1 MPVVYVI
8 KSFQN
13 ALRRNK
19 QCCWGEEWATESC
32 QDCPVIELGLEYAA
46 ALVCSSHWALFSSC
60 KKIKAVIHPEDRV
73 QESLPSKSTST
84 KVICFSC
91 LPWLLFLEQGYVLH
105 FYKYLWLIT
114 GIKTHWE
121 ILKKKKRPTFTYI
134 ALTELCSLSCA
145 LTNLFFLHQ
154 SQGQRDQRGEKGRS
168 DPSPAGKC
176 SSRCF
181 ECSENENFT
190 KLIYQNVLL
199 VDYQIIRSKEYRF

>member
-60 KKIKAVIHPEDRV
+60 KKIKAVINPEDRV

-121 ILKKKKRPTFTYI
+121 IWKKKEGLPLHILHSLNCAHLFVHWPVSFSCISHKARGTREERRADQVQVQQGNAPAD
-134 ALTELCSLSCA
+134 ALSAVKMKIL
-145 LTNLFFLHQ
+145 Q
-154 SQGQRDQRGEKGRS
+154 S
-168 DPSPAGKC
+168 
-176 SSRCF
+176 
-181 ECSENENFT
+181 
-190 KLIYQNVLL
+190 
-199 VDYQIIRSKEYRF
+199 